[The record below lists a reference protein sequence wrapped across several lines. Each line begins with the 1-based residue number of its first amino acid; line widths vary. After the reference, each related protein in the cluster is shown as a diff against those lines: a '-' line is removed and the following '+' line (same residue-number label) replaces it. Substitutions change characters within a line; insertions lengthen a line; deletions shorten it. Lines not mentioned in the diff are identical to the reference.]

1 MAKLVEIGR
10 KRSYTIGPRT
20 VIGRDETCT
29 IRFDDPM
36 VSATHAEIV
45 QDNGAYQLRDLG
57 SRRGTFLGSNKIS
70 QAPLEHGDELMIG
83 PVRLRFENEATA
95 EHRELQHLRAVAE
108 LGHAIGVEHDLRRV
122 LDRVLDTCLQLLRA
136 DRGAI
141 VVYQPHSKAPYMT
154 ATRTR
159 SENEPPFAVS
169 TSVLSQVMLEHE
181 PYLRTEIDDDAAL
194 RRSES
199 LSAHGVRSVMAVPLR
214 YQADETE
221 WLGVIQIDSRASVNV
236 FCAEDLELLNAI
248 AGPTSLAIK
257 NSLLVQQVQAVIS
270 EEGRRV
276 ERVVTGLPVG
286 VIVLDSER
294 RCVLANRWI
303 TEHTEAIGE
312 MRIGFEVTAIAGI
325 ALDALT
331 GDARQHEVT
340 VGQQTVS
347 ITATTSSGETV
358 IVVSDI
364 SAERE
369 RQNQAAHRDR
379 VALLGQLAGGI
390 AHDFNNLLVVILNY
404 AHMLEETL
412 VDPDARDDAHQ
423 ISHAATSAAELTRQ
437 LLTFTRRELVKTR
450 VIDVVSVVRG
460 MNKMLVRTLGGVEL
474 VTDIGPASAHA
485 LIDGSQLEQIL
496 MNLVVNAR
504 DAMPDGGQV
513 ELTVSLVD
521 ITGVRASRR
530 GIAAGRY
537 VAVEVRDSG
546 TGMPPEVMARIFEPY
561 YTTKARG
568 QGTGLG
574 LATVYG
580 LIQQAHGDIVVESTL
595 GAGTTFRIYL
605 PETERVDTSA
615 RVDLSGTGDVTIL
628 VVDDDENVRRLTER
642 ILKTAGYQVLS
653 ATSGES
659 ALDVARAHD
668 GEIHTLLTDM
678 VMPGMSGRELA
689 RELNEV
695 RPNTRVIYMS
705 GYHQD
710 LPISSAQFVPKPFD
724 RTGLLTKIQD
734 TL

>member
-1 MAKLVEIGR
+1 MAKLVDIGR

-20 VIGRDETCT
+20 VIGRDETCS

-45 QDNGAYQLRDLG
+45 QDNGAFQIRDLG
-57 SRRGTFLGSNKIS
+57 SRRGTFLGSNKVS

-122 LDRVLDTCLQLLRA
+122 LDRVLETCLQLLRA

-159 SENEPPFAVS
+159 RAHEPPFAVS

-221 WLGVIQIDSRASVNV
+221 WLGVIQLDSRASVNV
-236 FCAEDLELLNAI
+236 FCAEDLALLNAI

-257 NSLLVQQVQAVIS
+257 NSLLVQQVQSVIS
-270 EEGRRV
+270 DEGRRV

-303 TEHTEAIGE
+303 TDHADAVGEIWIGT
-312 MRIGFEVTAIAGI
+312 EVTAIAGI
-325 ALDALT
+325 TCDALFN
-331 GDARQHEVT
+331 AHQHEVT
-340 VGQQTVS
+340 VGHRTLS
-347 ITATTSSGETV
+347 ITATTSAGETV

-369 RQNQAAHRDR
+369 RQTQAAHRDR

-474 VTDIGPASAHA
+474 ATEIEIAAAHV

-504 DAMPDGGQV
+504 DAMPEGG
-513 ELTVSLVD
+513 TVGLSVSVVD
-521 ITGVRASRR
+521 IDRSRASRR
-530 GIAAGRY
+530 GIAPGRY

-546 TGMPPEVMARIFEPY
+546 TGMTPELMARIFEPY
-561 YTTKARG
+561 FTTKARG
-568 QGTGLG
+568 HGTGLG

-580 LIQQAHGDIVVESTL
+580 LVQQAHGDIVVESTP
-595 GAGTTFRIYL
+595 GAGTTFRIYF
-605 PETERVDTSA
+605 PETERVETSTRIPLA
-615 RVDLSGTGDVTIL
+615 GKGDVTIL

-642 ILKTAGYQVLS
+642 ILKAAGYHVLS

-659 ALDVARAHD
+659 ALELARAHA

-689 RELNEV
+689 RELGEL
-695 RPNTRVIYMS
+695 RPTTRVIYMS

-734 TL
+734 AL